1 MGRNS
6 LTTALLA
13 ATSLTVASPA
23 LAQDNASDVAAE
35 LAAMRA
41 KVEGLEAKVKELEA
55 TKAAAATPS
64 WKGAPQFA
72 DRASGF
78 SFKPKGFIQLDTG
91 YVSNPNDALLTKN
104 LGYNTRARRIV
115 FGAEGS
121 LPGGFGYKAE
131 FNFAGG
137 EVDYEDVVLT
147 YAMKNAPIQ
156 FTVGNF
162 YPLTGLDTMTSS
174 RLGSFLE
181 RSQANDAFGFSR
193 RLGAAVALVDPK
205 DDSYSLTAG
214 VFGGGI
220 KSGFNNDGWQAA
232 VRGTWSPRIGEKGRL
247 HLGANF
253 QHRESQSDAQNVRYR
268 ARPFTQLT
276 DVRFVDTGAIAA
288 KSDDILGLE
297 LGGVFGPVHFAGE
310 ARQVWVKGY
319 RPGTVFDGLDSAGGG
334 AFFAD
339 DPSFRSAYAE
349 VGFFLTGESRG
360 YKGGKWD
367 RTKVLKPFDKGGWG
381 ALQVNARLDYLD
393 LEDRVASGP
402 IGAPNLVNGGTQ
414 TGYQLSAIWNPI
426 DYVRFLLQY
435 THSDVDG
442 GPQAG
447 IVDPASTQPLTDR
460 SYGVDTVALRAQ
472 IEF

>member
-1 MGRNS
+1 G
-6 LTTALLA
+6 
-13 ATSLTVASPA
+13 
-23 LAQDNASDVAAE
+23 
-35 LAAMRA
+35 
-41 KVEGLEAKVKELEA
+41 
-55 TKAAAATPS
+55 
-64 WKGAPQFA
+64 
-72 DRASGF
+72 
-78 SFKPKGFIQLDTG
+78 I
-91 YVSNPNDALLTKN
+91 
-104 LGYNTRARRIV
+104 
-115 FGAEGS
+115 
-121 LPGGFGYKAE
+121 
-131 FNFAGG
+131 
-137 EVDYEDVVLT
+137 
-147 YAMKNAPIQ
+147 
-156 FTVGNF
+156 
-162 YPLTGLDTMTSS
+162 
-174 RLGSFLE
+174 
-181 RSQANDAFGFSR
+181 
-193 RLGAAVALVDPK
+193 
-205 DDSYSLTAG
+205 
-214 VFGGGI
+214 FGGGI
-220 KSGFNNDGWQAA
+220 KSGFNNDTWQAA

-297 LGGVFGPVHFAGE
+297 LGGVFGPVHFASE
-310 ARQVWVKGY
+310 AQQVWVKGY

-334 AFFAD
+334 AFFAG

-393 LEDRVASGP
+393 LKDRVASGP
-402 IGAPNLVNGGTQ
+402 IGAPNLVTGGTQ

-426 DYVRFLLQY
+426 DYIRFLLQY

-442 GPQAG
+442 GPQAALVKPG
-447 IVDPASTQPLTDR
+447 STQPLTDR

-472 IEF
+472 VEF